1 MGPVSIALV
10 GRVLMGQGCGV
21 VTLGQAR
28 SGQIS
33 VNRVTPLSWVG
44 SFSWKDE
51 IFYVT
56 LGTVIS
62 GT

>member
-1 MGPVSIALV
+1 
-10 GRVLMGQGCGV
+10 MGQGCGV
-21 VTLGQAR
+21 VTLGQAH
-28 SGQIS
+28 SGPIS
-33 VNRVTPLSWVG
+33 VKNRVTPLSWVG

-56 LGTVIS
+56 LGPVIS